1 LTVAERYLE
10 LALRLQRHKDELVFG
25 YCGPSELAERIA
37 TEEPVPPAKLVADG
51 EALLAEMS
59 QADREV
65 RRRWLVAQTT
75 GLLTLA
81 RRLAGEEL
89 SYRDEVQRS
98 YAVKPEWYPEEGF
111 EQAHRELDEALGGN
125 GELVER
131 YSRWLEA
138 TALPKEKLRDALAAA
153 LVDFRGRTRSLFGLP
168 DGEEVELRL
177 VSGKRWGGYS
187 EFLGG
192 LRSVLHVNTDLPL
205 PASDLAHFVAHEAYP
220 GHHTENAAKEALL
233 VRERGQLEAT
243 IVLASGSGAVV
254 AEGLAQLAREALLGA
269 EAETVAAELLESV
282 GVDYDPEVGAHVR
295 SAGMLT
301 NDVAANL
308 ALMHHERRAGE
319 DELAAYARRWTLQP
333 DDRIRKLVA
342 WVSTQP
348 FRGYVVTYPAGF
360 RLARAFVGYDPAKFK
375 RLLTEQLLPGDL
387 DSPAS

>member
-1 LTVAERYLE
+1 
-10 LALRLQRHKDELVFG
+10 
-25 YCGPSELAERIA
+25 
-37 TEEPVPPAKLVADG
+37 
-51 EALLAEMS
+51 
-59 QADREV
+59 
-65 RRRWLVAQTT
+65 
-75 GLLTLA
+75 
-81 RRLAGEEL
+81 
-89 SYRDEVQRS
+89 
-98 YAVKPEWYPEEGF
+98 
-111 EQAHRELDEALGGN
+111 
-125 GELVER
+125 
-131 YSRWLEA
+131 
-138 TALPKEKLRDALAAA
+138 
-153 LVDFRGRTRSLFGLP
+153 LP

-319 DELAAYARRWTLQP
+319 DELAAYAPRWTLQP

-360 RLARAFVGYDPAKFK
+360 RLARAFVGDDPAKFK